1 MMGYNKLAATA
12 VTAGSVAVGLMG
24 TTFSYNTTQVLQQYL
39 SVELTDL
46 IWAKIVLLV
55 LGVVLLALFVL
66 KLVRKLV
73 LKKLMIKKILFQK
86 KLRLLKVKRK
96 IRIKNIRL
104 KYGH

>member
-66 KLVRKLV
+66 KFG
-73 LKKLMIKKILFQK
+73 KKASTKKIDDKEDFIPEEIKATKSKEKDKDK
-86 KLRLLKVKRK
+86 KT
-96 IRIKNIRL
+96 
-104 KYGH
+104 